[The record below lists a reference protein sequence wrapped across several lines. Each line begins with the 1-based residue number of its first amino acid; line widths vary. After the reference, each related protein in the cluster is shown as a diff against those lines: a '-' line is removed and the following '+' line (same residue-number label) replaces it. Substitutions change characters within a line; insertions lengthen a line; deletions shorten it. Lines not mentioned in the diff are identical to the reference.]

1 MMLVTEFK
9 IQLFSDIKNLKQQ
22 KSDMFERI
30 NPQSFLGAL
39 QSINAKLNADVTPT
53 SVNCLKTI
61 YVFIFKLLSNEV
73 TIKLCRLEICG
84 TSRRL

>member
-9 IQLFSDIKNLKQQ
+9 IQLFSDIKNLKQL
-22 KSDMFERI
+22 KSDMFERS

-39 QSINAKLNADVTPT
+39 QSTNAKLNADVTPT

-61 YVFIFKLLSNEV
+61 YVFYF
-73 TIKLCRLEICG
+73 
-84 TSRRL
+84 